1 MIAIVDY
8 HVGNLG
14 SVTNACKRQGMDVV
28 VTNDPEVIR
37 QADGIILPGVGA
49 FPAAMS
55 NLEAC
60 HLVPVLNEV
69 KDKGTPILGICIG
82 MQLLFEEG
90 SENGHTKGLGFLK
103 GSVDKMEV
111 DAKLPHMGWNQ
122 LVIKHSYSAHCP
134 ENQIGAY
141 VNYGGKKITAFVCKD
156 NVMGT
161 QFHPEKSGEIGK
173 KILRAFK
180 ELVSC

>member
-1 MIAIVDY
+1 MIVIIDY

-69 KDKGTPILGICIG
+69 KTREHQYLVFVLGCS
-82 MQLLFEEG
+82 FY
-90 SENGHTKGLGFLK
+90 LK
-103 GSVDKMEV
+103 KAVRMDI
-111 DAKLPHMGWNQ
+111 Q
-122 LVIKHSYSAHCP
+122 
-134 ENQIGAY
+134 
-141 VNYGGKKITAFVCKD
+141 KD
-156 NVMGT
+156 
-161 QFHPEKSGEIGK
+161 
-173 KILRAFK
+173 
-180 ELVSC
+180 

>member
-69 KDKGTPILGICIG
+69 KDKGTPILVGCS
-82 MQLLFEEG
+82 FY
-90 SENGHTKGLGFLK
+90 LK
-103 GSVDKMEV
+103 KAVRMDI
-111 DAKLPHMGWNQ
+111 Q
-122 LVIKHSYSAHCP
+122 
-134 ENQIGAY
+134 
-141 VNYGGKKITAFVCKD
+141 KD
-156 NVMGT
+156 
-161 QFHPEKSGEIGK
+161 
-173 KILRAFK
+173 
-180 ELVSC
+180 